1 MDQRKSIGSRGE
13 DVAAAYLEGLGWR
26 IVDRNWR
33 FQRVGEIDIVAV
45 EPSYGR
51 GTLVFCEVK
60 ARSGTGYGEPLEAVT
75 RAKLQR
81 LHRLACVWMATH
93 EMGYDKVRIDA
104 IGVLAPPGGTTTITH
119 AKAVRLS

>member
-1 MDQRKSIGSRGE
+1 MEPRTSIGKKGE
-13 DVAAAYLEGLGWR
+13 DLAASYLEEQGWR
-26 IVDRNWR
+26 IVERNWR
-33 FQRVGEIDIVAV
+33 FRKVGEIDIVAV
-45 EPSYGR
+45 EPSQGK

-60 ARSGTGYGEPLEAVT
+60 AKTGTGYGEPLESIT

-119 AKAVRLS
+119 ARAVRL

>member
-1 MDQRKSIGSRGE
+1 MDQRSSVGRQGE
-13 DVAAAYLEGLGWR
+13 DVAATYLERLGYR
-26 IVDRNWR
+26 IVERNWR

-45 EPSYGR
+45 EPSAGK

-60 ARSGTGYGEPLEAVT
+60 TKSGTGYGEPLEAVT

-93 EMGYDKVRIDA
+93 EMGYDRVRIDV
-104 IGVLAPPGGTTTITH
+104 IGILAPPGGTATITH
-119 AKAVRLS
+119 AKAVRL